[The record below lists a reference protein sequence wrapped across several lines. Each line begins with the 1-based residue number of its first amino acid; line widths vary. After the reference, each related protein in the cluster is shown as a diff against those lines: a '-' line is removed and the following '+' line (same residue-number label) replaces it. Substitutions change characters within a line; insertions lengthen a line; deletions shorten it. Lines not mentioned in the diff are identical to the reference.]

1 MFYSPIIQTLISNPD
16 HHLDVLRLDLIDKEV
31 SGNKWFKLKYN
42 LEAAMKLGDQQII
55 TFGGAFSN
63 HLAATAAA
71 CKKFNLKSIGV
82 VRGEEHLPLNSTL
95 TKAKENG
102 MQLHFVS
109 RKDYETKTELEFKQ
123 YLENLFGPHYLLP
136 EGGNNTAG
144 IAGCMEILDPL
155 WQYDYIFCGCGTA
168 ATYTGLVASAGG
180 NSKIIGISVLRGKN
194 SLAEQANKN
203 LKELFPQSDKR
214 IYGNEIVQKKE
225 ILESGICN
233 SYAFKGYAR
242 LEEELILF
250 KQKFESEYKFELD
263 YVYTSKL
270 FYAVF
275 DLLHK
280 KQLAK
285 GSKSLIIHS
294 GGLQGN
300 EGFEN
305 RYHLMPNR

>member
-1 MFYSPIIQTLISNPD
+1 
-16 HHLDVLRLDLIDKEV
+16 
-31 SGNKWFKLKYN
+31 
-42 LEAAMKLGDQQII
+42 
-55 TFGGAFSN
+55 
-63 HLAATAAA
+63 
-71 CKKFNLKSIGV
+71 
-82 VRGEEHLPLNSTL
+82 
-95 TKAKENG
+95 
-102 MQLHFVS
+102 
-109 RKDYETKTELEFKQ
+109 
-123 YLENLFGPHYLLP
+123 
-136 EGGNNTAG
+136 
-144 IAGCMEILDPL
+144 
-155 WQYDYIFCGCGTA
+155 
-168 ATYTGLVASAGG
+168 
-180 NSKIIGISVLRGKN
+180 
-194 SLAEQANKN
+194 
-203 LKELFPQSDKR
+203 
-214 IYGNEIVQKKE
+214 VQKKE